1 MEKNAYISILMQ
13 SLKRKQKILG
23 EIIAINEEQKVGLL
37 DPNLDPDD
45 FDKTFQKKAEL
56 IECLEQLDSGFEEVF
71 LRVKEEL
78 NENRQ
83 LYKDEILSMQES
95 IRKITDKSMQ
105 IQSQEQQNK
114 ELMEQKFTAIK
125 TQVRE
130 IRQSYKVV
138 NQYYKNMMKR
148 NYVEPQFLDNKK

>member
-95 IRKITDKSMQ
+95 IRKITDKRMQ

-114 ELMEQKFTAIK
+114 ELMEQKFAAIK